1 MESSANRTKLVEAA
15 RTLFTQ
21 HGHGGVSVDD
31 IAALAGLTKG
41 AVYYQFKDKTD
52 LFAAACRLVVAEI
65 VGLVTNATMDEVEHH
80 VDELV
85 TGSEQLFILFQR
97 EDAHRLLLLDG
108 PAVLGPAA
116 WSAIVAP
123 LRLEL
128 AQHAIQPIADAG
140 LLVQDLVEPMADL
153 ITAAFNEAVLVI
165 ARVGVDSSEAE
176 KARQAYRHL
185 AAGLLRRG

>member
-1 MESSANRTKLVEAA
+1 MNRTKLVEAA
-15 RTLFTQ
+15 RTLFTLR
-21 HGHGGVSVDD
+21 GHGGVSVDD
-31 IAALAGLTKG
+31 IATHAGLTKG

-65 VGLVTNATMDEVEHH
+65 ISAVTDMTMDQVEHH

-97 EDAHRLLLLDG
+97 DDAHRLLLLDG

-128 AQHAIQPIADAG
+128 AQHAIQHIADAG
-140 LLVQDLVEPMADL
+140 LLVQDLVEPIADL
-153 ITAAFNEAVLVI
+153 MTAAFNETVLIV
-165 ARVGVDSSEAE
+165 ARGGVESVEAE
-176 KARQAYRHL
+176 RARQAYRHL
-185 AAGLLRRG
+185 AGGLLQRR